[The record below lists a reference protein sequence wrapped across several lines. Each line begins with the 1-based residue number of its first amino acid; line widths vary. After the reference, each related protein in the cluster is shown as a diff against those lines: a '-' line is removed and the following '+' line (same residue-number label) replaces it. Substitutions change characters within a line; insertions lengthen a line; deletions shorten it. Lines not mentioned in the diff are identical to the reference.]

1 MVGDDRHAHRRPAG
15 SSTAPPIYCGPSRAA
30 ISNIRLRTHQSTP
43 GRWPESTAGC
53 GAAGFCCATK
63 RGRMSYPRHS
73 SSEPR
78 IGALAQQRPRR
89 SRQSGA
95 RAQRAPTSVGTRIR
109 ADSLPIREQCRVR
122 DARQNAHA
130 HDACRRTSTAMARR
144 RTRMRKHRA
153 DVGRCLTSQPT
164 FLRRTGRARH
174 AIRSRHRARHA
185 PGVTH
190 NAARTTRI
198 LARTIGS
205 DSNAQR
211 PSSSMRFASFRVGER
226 VGRPSRSTI
235 DLANRCIDA
244 SLFRRTRATVR
255 SMRARSD
262 TRIARWSRTRCDAT
276 TTRSSHVV
284 QLQCLQSR
292 ATNVCS
298 GATRCDEASVRSRKA
313 NVHAGFE
320 TIVRFA
326 RTLRKP
332 LRNSDGEVER
342 AARA

>member
-1 MVGDDRHAHRRPAG
+1 MRTRTTRADEHRR
-15 SSTAPPIYCGPSRAA
+15 
-30 ISNIRLRTHQSTP
+30 LWH
-43 GRWPESTAGC
+43 
-53 GAAGFCCATK
+53 
-63 RGRMSYPRHS
+63 
-73 SSEPR
+73 
-78 IGALAQQRPRR
+78 
-89 SRQSGA
+89 
-95 RAQRAPTSVGTRIR
+95 VG
-109 ADSLPIREQCRVR
+109 E
-122 DARQNAHA
+122 
-130 HDACRRTSTAMARR
+130 
-144 RTRMRKHRA
+144 RMRKHRA

-205 DSNAQR
+205 DSNARR
-211 PSSSMRFASFRVGER
+211 PSSSMRFTSFRVGER
-226 VGRPSRSTI
+226 VGRPSRSMI

-332 LRNSDGEVER
+332 LRNSDGEVKR